1 VRINIYALKYLPA
14 NALYRERQKG
24 GSRKRQGSQWGLLVI
39 IKPIML
45 RKYFS
50 QGAVWVGL
58 DL

>member
-1 VRINIYALKYLPA
+1 MPLNTCRQMLVQGAA
-14 NALYRERQKG
+14 EGREQK
-24 GSRKRQGSQWGLLVI
+24 KAFAVGLLVI

-58 DL
+58 DLEVGNRS